1 MKKKEKYRGK
11 RGLENHEFILSLHNV
26 STSTYSVKEDK
37 GLIEIKGKS
46 PVLSSDEQKKNCY
59 SNLHTVDKALHED
72 MKQYLY
78 PNGPVIRYGWNI
90 EGYYTVVFYENMEI
104 SQSQI
109 NEIYDLI
116 SETAIKTSADGVTV
130 AFLKDDFS
138 KEEVYAGYDNK
149 ERPVIGA
156 IKISAFKN
164 LSVKS
169 ATLGFPVKDT
179 NDNKGYVTAKHF
191 ASILGLY
198 IYQPSI
204 SVLNKIGEVDSLGGS
219 NADASFIEYNDVSP
233 EIHVGHGITVDLED
247 YIACTPTSSWIN
259 KDVRMSGTNTGPV
272 TGYIDGINHIST
284 VNGNTY
290 YNQVTATYDS
300 QNGDSGAPVYCF
312 VDSELRIIG
321 IHKGSTSTHAI
332 FSALKYIYQDLDVLP
347 IKKVDYP
354 KGDSN
359 NDGVVDFIDFVDFAA
374 TYNQNAFAIPFD
386 STFDFNDDGVVDFI
400 DHVEFA
406 GLYQS

>member
-1 MKKKEKYRGK
+1 
-11 RGLENHEFILSLHNV
+11 
-26 STSTYSVKEDK
+26 
-37 GLIEIKGKS
+37 
-46 PVLSSDEQKKNCY
+46 
-59 SNLHTVDKALHED
+59 
-72 MKQYLY
+72 
-78 PNGPVIRYGWNI
+78 
-90 EGYYTVVFYENMEI
+90 MEI

-219 NADASFIEYNDVSP
+219 NADASFIEYNDP
-233 EIHVGHGITVDLED
+233 CCHI
-247 YIACTPTSSWIN
+247 YCT
-259 KDVRMSGTNTGPV
+259 
-272 TGYIDGINHIST
+272 
-284 VNGNTY
+284 
-290 YNQVTATYDS
+290 
-300 QNGDSGAPVYCF
+300 APA
-312 VDSELRIIG
+312 D
-321 IHKGSTSTHAI
+321 
-332 FSALKYIYQDLDVLP
+332 
-347 IKKVDYP
+347 
-354 KGDSN
+354 
-359 NDGVVDFIDFVDFAA
+359 
-374 TYNQNAFAIPFD
+374 
-386 STFDFNDDGVVDFI
+386 
-400 DHVEFA
+400 
-406 GLYQS
+406 